1 MDLSPLPPTLRLG
14 SMTDSDAQKA
24 LERIERE
31 LNSKAAP
38 TKKESRL
45 VQVNRNQPYLDVVLM
60 GVVAMLGIAFL
71 LPLAKNLEDKDIDS
85 ISAGALGSAI
95 ALAIGYGIGRAK
107 R

>member
-14 SMTDSDAQKA
+14 SMTDSDAQKE

-38 TKKESRL
+38 TKNENRMAK
-45 VQVNRNQPYLDVVLM
+45 VNRNQPYLNAVLM

-71 LPLAKNLEDKDIDS
+71 LPLAKNLDDEDIDS

-95 ALAIGYGIGRAK
+95 ALAVGYGIGRAK

>member
-14 SMTDSDAQKA
+14 SMTDSDAQKE

-71 LPLAKNLEDKDIDS
+71 LPLAKNLKDKDIDS
-85 ISAGALGSAI
+85 ISAGALGGAI
-95 ALAIGYGIGRAK
+95 ALAVGYGIGRSK

>member
-1 MDLSPLPPTLRLG
+1 
-14 SMTDSDAQKA
+14 MTDSDAQKE

-31 LNSKAAP
+31 LNAKAAP
-38 TKKESRL
+38 TKKECRMA
-45 VQVNRNQPYLDVVLM
+45 QVNRNQPYLDAVLM

-85 ISAGALGSAI
+85 ISAGALGGAI

>member
-14 SMTDSDAQKA
+14 SMTDSDAQKE

-31 LNSKAAP
+31 LNSKTAP
-38 TKKESRL
+38 TKDESCM
-45 VQVNRNQPYLDVVLM
+45 VKVNCNQPYLDVVLM
-60 GVVAMLGIAFL
+60 GVVAMLGISFL

-85 ISAGALGSAI
+85 ISAGALGGAI
-95 ALAIGYGIGRAK
+95 ALAVGYGIGRSK

>member
-1 MDLSPLPPTLRLG
+1 MDQSPLPLTLRLG
-14 SMTDSDAQKA
+14 PMSDSNAQKE

-31 LNSKAAP
+31 LDSKAAP

-85 ISAGALGSAI
+85 ISAGALGGAI
-95 ALAIGYGIGRAK
+95 ALAVGYGIGRSK